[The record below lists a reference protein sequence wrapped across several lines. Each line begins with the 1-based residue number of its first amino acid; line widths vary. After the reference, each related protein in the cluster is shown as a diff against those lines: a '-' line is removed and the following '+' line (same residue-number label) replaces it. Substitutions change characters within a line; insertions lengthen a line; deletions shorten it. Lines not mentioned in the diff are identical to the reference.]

1 MVVAALKVSAAP
13 LEVSAELAEGFGNEG
28 FSRFAEGSS
37 NEGFSNEGF
46 SKSAEDFSKS
56 AEGFSKP
63 GGEQSGQAG
72 TIDFPLVL

>member
-28 FSRFAEGSS
+28 FSRFAEGFS

-46 SKSAEDFSKS
+46 SN
-56 AEGFSKP
+56 EGFSR
-63 GGEQSGQAG
+63 SC
-72 TIDFPLVL
+72 

>member
-28 FSRFAEGSS
+28 FS

-46 SKSAEDFSKS
+46 SKAC
-56 AEGFSKP
+56 
-63 GGEQSGQAG
+63 
-72 TIDFPLVL
+72 